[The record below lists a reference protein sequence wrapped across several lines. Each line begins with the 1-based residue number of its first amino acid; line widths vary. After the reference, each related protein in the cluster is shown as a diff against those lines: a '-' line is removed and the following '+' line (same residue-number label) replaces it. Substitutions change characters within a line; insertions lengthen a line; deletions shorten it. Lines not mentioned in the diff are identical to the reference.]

1 LNLRF
6 SVNLAVL
13 AISFPQ
19 KGRANMTIETDLPK
33 EQVDLSE
40 KDKHLLQL
48 LRDMKMA
55 SYILS

>member
-1 LNLRF
+1 
-6 SVNLAVL
+6 
-13 AISFPQ
+13 
-19 KGRANMTIETDLPK
+19 MTIETDLPK